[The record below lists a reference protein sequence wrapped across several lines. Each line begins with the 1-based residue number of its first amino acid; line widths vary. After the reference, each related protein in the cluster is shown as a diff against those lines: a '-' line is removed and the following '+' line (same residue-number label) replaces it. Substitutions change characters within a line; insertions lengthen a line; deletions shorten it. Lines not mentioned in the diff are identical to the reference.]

1 MRAARYIF
9 DCYAPVHSTMQPQ
22 RNLRRSTRYPC
33 EEEVKETEYLGKI
46 GNMVF
51 YT

>member
-1 MRAARYIF
+1 MSAVRYIF

-22 RNLRRSTRYPC
+22 GNLRRSTRYPC
-33 EEEVKETEYLGKI
+33 EEGIKETGYLSKI